1 MVLRESYETI
11 PHTLCAQNAKLS
23 QCQHKVLHVAFDLY
37 CVVQGIVL

>member
-11 PHTLCAQNAKLS
+11 SHTLFFQNAKLS
-23 QCQHKVLHVAFDLY
+23 QCQNNVLHVAFDLY